1 MKNQAIRKPTV
12 RSDSLEAGGSGEP
25 RVWSGGRAQTV
36 VEVKARAARLAA
48 GLRASGV
55 GPGDRFAIVMRN
67 EIAFLE
73 ATLAAAPIGA
83 VPVPVNWHWM
93 GSDLAHLLRDSGAKA
108 VIAHSDLIGAVVAQ
122 APEGVVVIEAE
133 VPAEVADAYGL
144 GDVRA
149 TGRYDTLDGLIASNE
164 PISVVTD
171 QTPMGVIYTSGTT
184 GLPKGVLRNRISV
197 EDQAKV
203 LKASMGLL
211 GLRPGGKTLLPAP
224 LYHAAPN
231 NHALFAAA
239 LDMDITIM
247 PKFDPVE
254 FLRLVESRR
263 IESVQMV
270 PTMFTRLLRLPTEVR
285 KSFDVSSLQV
295 IVHAAAPCAP
305 ETKKAIIDWFGP
317 IVREYYGGSEVG
329 PFVMCDSAEALAH
342 PGTVGKPR
350 FGSDVRI
357 LDMFTGERLPAGTPG
372 VIYGRSVEGWPD
384 FTYIGN
390 DAERR
395 EIEQDG
401 YITVGDIGYVDDD
414 GYLYLT
420 DRVSDMVISG
430 GVNIYPA
437 EIEAC
442 LMRMDGVAD
451 VAVFGIP
458 DDEFGESLAAHIE
471 LLPGAEATAGAV
483 RDFVATHL
491 ARYKVP
497 RVVVFDDD
505 LPRDDSGKLF
515 KRRLREQ
522 YRRPTASTERHR

>member
-1 MKNQAIRKPTV
+1 MH
-12 RSDSLEAGGSGEP
+12 SGGST
-25 RVWSGGRAQTV
+25 RSLT
-36 VEVKARAARLAA
+36 EVKARAARLAA
-48 GLRASGV
+48 GLRTLGI
-55 GPGDRFAIVMRN
+55 GPGDRFAVVMRN

-73 ATLAAAPIGA
+73 VTLAAAPLGA
-83 VPVPVNWHWM
+83 VPVPVNWHWT
-93 GSDLAHLLRDSGAKA
+93 GSDLAHLLSDSSAKA
-108 VIAHSDLIGAVVAQ
+108 VIAHSDLISAVVAQ
-122 APEGVVVIEAE
+122 TPDKMAVIEAQ
-133 VPAEVADAYGL
+133 VPTEVAHAYGL
-144 GDVRA
+144 GNVRT
-149 TGRYDTLDGLIASNE
+149 TGRYETLDHLIACNE
-164 PISVVTD
+164 PMTAITD
-171 QTPMGVIYTSGTT
+171 ETPMGVIYTSGTT
-184 GLPKGVLRNRISV
+184 GLPKGVLRERISPTSQ
-197 EDQAKV
+197 EKV
-203 LKASMGLL
+203 LAASAGLL

-239 LDMDITIM
+239 LGMDITIM

-254 FLRLVESRR
+254 FLRLVEEHR

-270 PTMFTRLLRLPTEVR
+270 PTMFTRLLRLPVEIR
-285 KSFDVSSLQV
+285 ESFDVSSLQA

-305 ETKKAIIDWFGP
+305 EVKKAIIDWFGP

-329 PFVMCDSAEALAH
+329 PFVVCDSAEALAH

-357 LDMFTGERLPAGTPG
+357 LDMFTGEQLPAGAPG
-372 VIYGRSVEGWPD
+372 VIYGRSIEGWPD

-390 DAERR
+390 EGKRR

-442 LMRMDGVAD
+442 LMRLDGVAD
-451 VAVFGIP
+451 AAVFGIP
-458 DDEFGESLAAHIE
+458 DDEYGESLAAHIE
-471 LLPGAEATAGAV
+471 LLPEVDLTADVV

-497 RVVVFDDD
+497 RVIVFDKN

-515 KRRLREQ
+515 KRRLKEQ
-522 YRRPTASTERHR
+522 YRQSVTATERRQ

>member
-1 MKNQAIRKPTV
+1 MMIRKPTV
-12 RSDSLEAGGSGEP
+12 RSDSSEAEGRDEP
-25 RVWSGGRAQTV
+25 RVHSGGRSRTLT
-36 VEVKARAARLAA
+36 EVKTRAARLAA
-48 GLRASGV
+48 GLRTLGI
-55 GPGDRFAIVMRN
+55 GPEDRFAVVMRN

-83 VPVPVNWHWM
+83 VPVPVNWHWT
-93 GSDLAHLLRDSGAKA
+93 GTDLAHLLSDSRAKA
-108 VIAHSDLIGAVVAQ
+108 VIAHSDLISAVVAQ
-122 APEGVVVIEAE
+122 APDGVAVVEAQ
-133 VPAEVADAYGL
+133 VPAEVAHAYGL
-144 GDVRA
+144 GNVRP
-149 TGRYDTLDGLIASNE
+149 TGQYDTLDHLIAGNE
-164 PISVVTD
+164 PISMITD

-184 GLPKGVLRNRISV
+184 GLPKGVLRERIST
-197 EDQAKV
+197 ENQAKV
-203 LKASMGLL
+203 LDASMDML
-211 GLRPGGKTLLPAP
+211 GLHPGGKTLLPAP

-239 LDMDITIM
+239 LGMDITIM

-254 FLRLVESRR
+254 FLRLVEGHR

-270 PTMFTRLLRLPTEVR
+270 PTMFTRLLRLPGEIR
-285 KSFDVSSLQV
+285 ESFDVSSLQV

-305 ETKKAIIDWFGP
+305 ETKNAIIDWFGP

-329 PFVMCDSAEALAH
+329 PFVMCDSADALAH
-342 PGTVGKPR
+342 PGTVGKPN

-357 LDMFTGERLPAGTPG
+357 LDMFTGERLPAGAPG
-372 VIYGRSVEGWPD
+372 AIYGRSIEGWPD

-390 DAERR
+390 EGKRR

-401 YITVGDIGYVDDD
+401 YVTVGDIGYVDDD

-442 LMRMDGVAD
+442 LMRLDGVAD
-451 VAVFGIP
+451 AAVFGIP
-458 DDEFGESLAAHIE
+458 DDEYGESLAAHIE
-471 LLPGAEATAGAV
+471 LLPDAEITADVV

-491 ARYKVP
+491 ARYKMP
-497 RVVVFDDD
+497 RVIVFDKK

-515 KRRLREQ
+515 KRRLKEQ
-522 YRRPTASTERHR
+522 YRQSTTSTEGRR